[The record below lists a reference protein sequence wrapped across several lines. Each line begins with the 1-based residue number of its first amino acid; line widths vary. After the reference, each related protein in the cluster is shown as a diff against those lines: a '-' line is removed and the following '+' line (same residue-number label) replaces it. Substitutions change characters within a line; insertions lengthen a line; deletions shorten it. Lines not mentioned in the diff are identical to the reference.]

1 MRKKLFGRHGSITIF
16 LCLILSAIIVLESI
30 FISGAYRR
38 KREVILTEAVNHQA
52 EQIMSQFNKDY
63 LDWYGIYALDS
74 IEAGSSVFETMTS
87 GMEETSFQYEL
98 TDKLGPEDI
107 RTSIIDFMKLRGIAF
122 EGHGIIERLGASLK
136 DLSRGTYNTDKL
148 STWLPKFKKYVQNRE
163 KYSFFWGIVKKIC
176 EATGIEDKVQE
187 FTNFVDQLDDVWR
200 ADSSAAFQAGDTS
213 IVLSIYDPTCVST
226 IAGVFD
232 RYLDWDMPALVD
244 RFLINEYA
252 SFSFDS
258 LVKSYEDSDEE
269 EECNILG
276 IPFSDIHGENR
287 LDLEYLLVGND
298 SDFYKRSAS
307 FGFLLG
313 TRLILDLS
321 AFFMDSG
328 KRKLALAIAEVMSI
342 LIMVISCFTVIISP
356 RTLQFFVIFAM
367 AYIRAFSDVLKLTSG
382 KTVPLFYNDK
392 VTNKLGK
399 FADTVYRDY
408 YRVFLFLVP
417 EDKLLS
423 RMQYIIEKDC
433 GEDLYT
439 GVRATGTWKDV
450 SYQVERRYSLYETE
464 S

>member
-1 MRKKLFGRHGSITIF
+1 MSKKLFGRHGSITIF

-30 FISGAYRR
+30 YISGAYRR

-63 LDWYGIYALDS
+63 LDWYGIYALDN

-136 DLSRGTYNTDKL
+136 DLS
-148 STWLPKFKKYVQNRE
+148 NRE

-176 EATGIEDKVQE
+176 EAMGIEDKVQE

-232 RYLDWDMPALVD
+232 RYLDWDMPTLVD

-321 AFFMDSG
+321 AFLMDSG
-328 KRKLALAIAEVMSI
+328 KKTLALAIAEVMSI

-356 RTLQFFVIFAM
+356 RVLQFFVLFAM

-392 VTNKLGK
+392 VTNTLGN